1 MTKEKMGLIKAE
13 NMTLKELS
21 EFMNANNELY
31 EAILDELIG
40 INIDSELDRL
50 QSLNGIEVHSVMFG
64 SVYANDYVVDVTD
77 VEEFLDNDFS
87 NDLNIDNGTF
97 YEVLEKLASDTENK
111 ELLGLLLNLMFQEV
125 DERATLEC
133 YTLNEIVEY
142 ETDFFDNYFN
152 QYEIVVDL
160 DTMKEYTI
168 SDLEELGIDYQDLD

>member
-1 MTKEKMGLIKAE
+1 MTKEKMDLIKAE

-64 SVYANDYVVDVTD
+64 SVYANDYVADVTD

-97 YEVLEKLASDTENK
+97 YDVLEKLASDTENK

-125 DERATLEC
+125 DERAMLEA

-160 DTMKEYTI
+160 DTMKEYTG
-168 SDLEELGIDYQDLD
+168 SELEELGVDYQDLD

>member
-1 MTKEKMGLIKAE
+1 MTKEKMNLIKAE
-13 NMTLKELS
+13 SMTLKELS
-21 EFMNANNELY
+21 AFMNANNELY

-87 NDLNIDNGTF
+87 NELSIDNGTF
-97 YEVLEKLASDTENK
+97 YDVLEKLNNDNENEKLLTE
-111 ELLGLLLNLMFQEV
+111 LLNLMFQEV
-125 DERATLEC
+125 DERATLES

-142 ETDFFDNYFN
+142 DSDFFDNYFN

-160 DTMKEYTI
+160 DTMKEYT
-168 SDLEELGIDYQDLD
+168 SNDLGELGIDYQDLD

>member
-1 MTKEKMGLIKAE
+1 MTKEKMNLLKAE
-13 NMTLKELS
+13 SMTLKELN
-21 EFMNANNELY
+21 EFMVANNELY

-125 DERATLEC
+125 DERAMLEA

-160 DTMKEYTI
+160 DTMKEYTG
-168 SDLEELGIDYQDLD
+168 SELEELGVDYQDLD